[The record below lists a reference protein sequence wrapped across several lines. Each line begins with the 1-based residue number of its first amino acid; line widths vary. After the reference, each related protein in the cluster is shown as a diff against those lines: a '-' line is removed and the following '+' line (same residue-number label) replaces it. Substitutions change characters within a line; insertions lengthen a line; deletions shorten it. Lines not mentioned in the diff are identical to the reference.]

1 MIDSLFQV
9 VKVLSTFESLLE
21 FILMLNLDL

>member
-9 VKVLSTFESLLE
+9 VKVLSTFESLLK